1 MSFFLR
7 KETRDLSSQASPN
20 VSSTRAGATPLLL
33 AATAAPNTSML
44 RQLLEARAAVPP
56 RRHIEK
62 LAKNEEIRCLGKGHF
77 LEEESQTNK
86 KSGGKQKGGS

>member
-1 MSFFLR
+1 MYDHLCILNLISA
-7 KETRDLSSQASPN
+7 KKKHDLSSQASPN

-77 LEEESQTNK
+77 L
-86 KSGGKQKGGS
+86 